1 MFSKTLVSNT
11 QHFASSVIWHLPP
24 VSDVENLNGQSM
36 DSQGYFSHETTYN
49 MTDMWAFTIVSHKI
63 SQLSVTLATRAEFK
77 LLVLP
82 VHVTL
87 TVP

>member
-24 VSDVENLNGQSM
+24 VSDAENLN
-36 DSQGYFSHETTYN
+36 ETTYN

-63 SQLSVTLATRAEFK
+63 GQLSVTLATRAEFK